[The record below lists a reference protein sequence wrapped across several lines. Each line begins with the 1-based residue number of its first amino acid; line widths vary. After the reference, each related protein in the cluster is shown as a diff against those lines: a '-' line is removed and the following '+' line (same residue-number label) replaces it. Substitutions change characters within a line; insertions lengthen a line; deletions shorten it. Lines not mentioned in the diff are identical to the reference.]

1 MVYTALFEG
10 MLTGA
15 TWDLKGVRGDVLER
29 DRSSAN
35 LSADLGN
42 LKPRSGAVV
51 ASGAAWG
58 L

>member
-1 MVYTALFEG
+1 

-15 TWDLKGVRGDVLER
+15 TWDLEGVRGDVLER
-29 DRSSAN
+29 DRSSAD
-35 LSADLGN
+35 LSTDLGN

-51 ASGAAWG
+51 AGGAAWG

>member
-1 MVYTALFEG
+1 